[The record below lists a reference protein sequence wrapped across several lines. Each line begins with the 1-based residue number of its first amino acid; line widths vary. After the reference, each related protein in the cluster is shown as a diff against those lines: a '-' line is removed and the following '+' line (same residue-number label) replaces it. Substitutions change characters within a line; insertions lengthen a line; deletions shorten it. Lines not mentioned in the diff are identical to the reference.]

1 MSLLNI
7 TNQQKNTTADVSIPV
22 QRTTT
27 NHHQSMPQSDEV
39 YEQDEDGDEDGNGD
53 IEDEFDEI
61 PQEQLNQD
69 EDESIRERIWKAQ
82 AEMHEILK
90 DLDEEQIARYEM
102 FRRIRLPAPMVK
114 KVVQRTLESLVKE
127 GGSTGTINQNVIIAV
142 AGISKVFVGEL
153 VEEAKDVM
161 TSLGEPENLPIH
173 PSHLIEAQRRLRRRL
188 EHKSSP
194 DTNALLLKRKGLG
207 F

>member
-1 MSLLNI
+1 MSLFNI
-7 TNQQKNTTADVSIPV
+7 TNQQKDTTADVSIPV
-22 QRTTT
+22 DRTTT
-27 NHHQSMPQSDEV
+27 QLDEV
-39 YEQDEDGDEDGNGD
+39 YEQDEDGNGD

-69 EDESIRERIWKAQ
+69 EDESIRERISKAQ

-102 FRRIRLPAPMVK
+102 FRRIRLPAPMIK

-161 TSLGEPENLPIH
+161 AVLGEPENLPIH

-194 DTNALLLKRKGLG
+194 DTNALSLKRKGLN